1 MQETKKKSFWT
12 PYNIFTFVSLLGV
25 WYKQGILVSCYNIT
39 MTFREWNRNK
49 NLWLRAKKAQLA
61 KFLLDRKS
69 PAHYSPSA
77 FKSIKKVLFLRYDNK
92 LGDMIVSTI
101 SFQNLKALYPKI
113 HLAVITGPSA
123 KTIIE
128 NNKDVDQIYIYKRN
142 WLKILKLGLA
152 LRKEKYDLVIDID
165 RETTAQSIFL
175 LRLIKARFTFG
186 FNRDGYKLYNINK
199 PYKWNSGHITKLH
212 KAVFEGL
219 KILPRDYA
227 FDYRYILPLPKESV
241 KLAEKIVKSLKLQ
254 AGEKLII
261 FNPFAASKRRC
272 FSAEQA
278 LEIAK
283 LLPKYKILIIGPADK
298 LKTFFK
304 GHNDLPGNL
313 ATVSREN
320 ALKGGI
326 LLNIALLKQTDI
338 LITPDTYIV
347 HAANAFNKKQIC
359 VYLSSDQENIILWGP
374 NSQNATLLENKNTYN
389 KDFDVRE
396 ITKNPL
402 FF

>member
-1 MQETKKKSFWT
+1 
-12 PYNIFTFVSLLGV
+12 
-25 WYKQGILVSCYNIT
+25 

-61 KFLLDRKS
+61 KFLFDRKS
-69 PAHYSPSA
+69 PTHYSPSA

-101 SFQNLKALYPKI
+101 SFHNLKALYPKI
-113 HLAVITGPSA
+113 HLAVITGPNA

-165 RETTAQSIFL
+165 REPTAQSIFL
-175 LRLIKARFTFG
+175 LRLIKARFIFG
-186 FNRDGYKLYNINK
+186 FNRNGYKLYNINK
-199 PYKWNSGHITKLH
+199 PYKWNSAHITKLH

-219 KILPRDYA
+219 KILPRDYV

-241 KLAEKIVKSLKLQ
+241 KLAEKVIKPLKKE
-254 AGEKLII
+254 GEKLII
-261 FNPFAASKRRC
+261 FNPFAASHRRC
-272 FSAEQA
+272 FSAKQA

-283 LLPKYKILIIGPADK
+283 LLPKYKILIIGPAGN
-298 LKTFFK
+298 LKTFFR
-304 GHNDLPGNL
+304 GYNDLPGNL
-313 ATVSREN
+313 TLVSQEN

-326 LLNIALLKQTDI
+326 LLNIALLKQADI

-347 HAANAFNKKQIC
+347 HAASAFEKKQIC
-359 VYLSSDQENIILWGP
+359 VYLSSDQENITLWGP
-374 NSQNATLLENKNTYN
+374 NSQNAVLLENQHTYN
-389 KDFDVRE
+389 KDFNLKELVKE
-396 ITKNPL
+396 L
-402 FF
+402 L

>member
-1 MQETKKKSFWT
+1 
-12 PYNIFTFVSLLGV
+12 
-25 WYKQGILVSCYNIT
+25 

-77 FKSIKKVLFLRYDNK
+77 FKSIKRVLFLRYDNK

-101 SFQNLKALYPKI
+101 SFHNLKELYPKI

-128 NNKDVDQIYIYKRN
+128 NNKDVDQIYIYKRS

-165 RETTAQSIFL
+165 KEPTAQSIFL

-199 PYKWNSGHITKLH
+199 PYKWNSAHITKLH

-219 KILPRDYA
+219 KILPRDYD

-241 KLAEKIVKSLKLQ
+241 KLAEKVVKPLKKE
-254 AGEKLII
+254 GEKLII
-261 FNPFAASKRRC
+261 FNPFAASRRRC
-272 FSAEQA
+272 FSAAQA
-278 LEIAK
+278 LEVAK
-283 LLPKYKILIIGPADK
+283 LLPKYKILVIGPADK

-304 GHNDLPGNL
+304 GEKSLPANL
-313 ATVSREN
+313 ALVSQES

-326 LLNIALLKQTDI
+326 LLNIALLKQADI

-347 HAANAFNKKQIC
+347 HAANAFNKQIFALYQGNDLD
-359 VYLSSDQENIILWGP
+359 VWYPLTNNYKIIVP
-374 NSQNATLLENKNTYN
+374 H
-389 KDFDVRE
+389 KDFCDFDLKE
-396 ITKNPL
+396 LIKQL
-402 FF
+402 F